1 MVSLVP
7 HTLVHSCWAFS
18 FPKQHPHPQ
27 ILKITEDTQY
37 LYLFCSQILIDQ
49 NRTKIHPH
57 TKVIMS
63 RGKLRYLFLTT
74 LLRRE
79 AMVGTHGAREPL
91 GRVWRW
97 KWGSRMLEWLGAAI
111 QTQESF
117 LSPAYVLQ
125 RCSWL
130 GRLHH
135 GNSISNAKHISLE
148 KSENWSLSVLEM
160 LESEQ
165 LNPAFPK
172 QLQLSV
178 NCTWRSECCT
188 L

>member
-1 MVSLVP
+1 MIFSFMYILQFAHFYTSPWSLLSP
-7 HTLVHSCWAFS
+7 THLSTLAWAFS

-37 LYLFCSQILIDQ
+37 LYLFCSQILIGQ

-91 GRVWRW
+91 GTSVKMKVGIQDARVA
-97 KWGSRMLEWLGAAI
+97 GCGHPDSGI
-111 QTQESF
+111 
-117 LSPAYVLQ
+117 
-125 RCSWL
+125 
-130 GRLHH
+130 
-135 GNSISNAKHISLE
+135 ISLPCLCS
-148 KSENWSLSVLEM
+148 SETFMVGSTPPREFH
-160 LESEQ
+160 Q
-165 LNPAFPK
+165 QCKAHIF
-172 QLQLSV
+172 
-178 NCTWRSECCT
+178 
-188 L
+188 